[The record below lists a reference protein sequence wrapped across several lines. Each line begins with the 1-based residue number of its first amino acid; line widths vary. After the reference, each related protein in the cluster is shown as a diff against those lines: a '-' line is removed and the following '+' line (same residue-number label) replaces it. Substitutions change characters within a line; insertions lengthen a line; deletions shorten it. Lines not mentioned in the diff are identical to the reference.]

1 MTMTTATWTTA
12 MAMDIERISPAATR
26 ATHEVATPITR
37 ELIAAKAAHARESAR
52 QRDIHIFHSGES
64 DTLQRMLNALQPGT
78 YVQPHRHIT
87 PPKAESIVLLQ
98 GAIGFVPFLDDGSI
112 NRDHWLLMDK
122 SCGCIG
128 IDYRAGIWHT
138 FFALAEDTV
147 LFEVKPGPYDAAT
160 DKEFAAWAPAEGDA
174 VALAY
179 LAKVE
184 DEFREHH
191 GLGAR
196 GWRVD

>member
-1 MTMTTATWTTA
+1 
-12 MAMDIERISPAATR
+12 MAVARMAIERISPAATR
-26 ATHEVATPITR
+26 ATHEVAAPITK
-37 ELIAAKAAHARESAR
+37 ELVAAKAAHARESDR
-52 QRDIHIFHSGES
+52 QRDIHIFHADES

-87 PPKAESIVLLQ
+87 PPKAEAIVLLQ

-112 NRDHWLLMDK
+112 DRDNWLLVDE
-122 SCGCIG
+122 SVGCIG

-138 FFALAEDTV
+138 FFAIAEDTV

-160 DKEFAAWAPAEGDA
+160 DKEFASWAPAEGDA
-174 VALAY
+174 GALAY
-179 LAKVE
+179 LAEVE
-184 DEFREHH
+184 DVFREEH

-196 GWRVD
+196 GWGI